1 MKIVVGIPCYN
12 EEMTIAKVVSDF
24 REVLPEA
31 EVIVMDN
38 CSTDRSATYARRAGA
53 TVLPVLRKGK
63 GNVVREIFRRIDA
76 DIYVMVDGDDTYPA
90 EAVRD
95 LLRPVLSGTADMVVG
110 DRLSGGRYAA
120 ENRRPFHNFGN
131 DLVCR
136 LVNAAFGSTMKDIMS
151 GYRVFS
157 RRFTQV
163 VPILSDG
170 FEVETEMTIAA
181 LDRKLPLVEIPVAY
195 RDRPAGSHSKL
206 HTFRDGF
213 RVLKTIFIVVKDY
226 RPLFFFGALSLV
238 AFVVGLA
245 SGLPVI
251 FEFLK
256 TRYITLVPSAI
267 FATGCMLL
275 AATLLSCGL
284 ILDSVSKYHR
294 ERNEMDVVRKRSTL
308 R

>member
-1 MKIVVGIPCYN
+1 MRIVVGIPCYN
-12 EEMTIAKVVSDF
+12 EEMTIAKVISDF
-24 REVLPEA
+24 REALPEA

-53 TVLPVLRKGK
+53 TVLSVLRKGK
-63 GNVVREIFRRIDA
+63 GNVVREMFRRIDA
-76 DIYVMVDGDDTYPA
+76 DVYVMVDGDDTYPA

-95 LLRPVLSGTADMVVG
+95 LLRPVLSGEADMVVG

-120 ENRRPFHNFGN
+120 ENKRSFHTFGN
-131 DLVCR
+131 DLVRR
-136 LVNAAFGSTMKDIMS
+136 LVNAAFGSSLKDIMS
-151 GYRVFS
+151 GYRAFS

-170 FEVETEMTIAA
+170 FEVETEMTISA

-195 RDRPAGSHSKL
+195 RDRPAGSYSKL

-213 RVLKTIFIVVKDY
+213 RVLKTIFTVVKDY
-226 RPLFFFGALSLV
+226 RPLFFFGVLSLV
-238 AFVVGLA
+238 SFFVGVA
-245 SGLPVI
+245 SGFPVI
-251 FEFLK
+251 VEFLR

-267 FATGCMLL
+267 LATGCMLL

-294 ERNEMDVVRKRSTL
+294 ERNEMDVVRNRSMS

>member
-1 MKIVVGIPCYN
+1 
-12 EEMTIAKVVSDF
+12 
-24 REVLPEA
+24 
-31 EVIVMDN
+31 
-38 CSTDRSATYARRAGA
+38 
-53 TVLPVLRKGK
+53 VLRKGK

-95 LLRPVLSGTADMVVG
+95 LLRPVLSGAADMVVG
-110 DRLSGGRYAA
+110 DRLSRGRYAA

-251 FEFLK
+251 FEFLR

-267 FATGCMLL
+267 FATGCTLL

-294 ERNEMDVVRKRSTL
+294 ERNEMDVVRKWSTL

>member
-1 MKIVVGIPCYN
+1 
-12 EEMTIAKVVSDF
+12 
-24 REVLPEA
+24 
-31 EVIVMDN
+31 MDN

-95 LLRPVLSGTADMVVG
+95 LL
-110 DRLSGGRYAA
+110 SGGRYAA
-120 ENRRPFHNFGN
+120 ENKRSFHTFGN

-267 FATGCMLL
+267 FATGCTLL

-294 ERNEMDVVRKRSTL
+294 ERNEMDVVRKWSTL